1 MEARSD
7 RGGFFREILR
17 TAAEVAHEVGAA
29 VRPPGSPWS
38 AAEPETEPSV
48 EPRPVPAEP
57 VRHDAS
63 LDNLSRLC
71 QAVGLGARLAEVQ
84 ALARRSLRLTL
95 AGTQTSPLGGSRLG
109 GAPDLPPGFRWPTWN
124 GEELVFLGQIRL
136 EDVTAVDP
144 TASLPAEGLLLLFYD
159 TIGQPSGLDP
169 AHRGSCRVILYEGD
183 TSLLEPA
190 PEQGWF
196 IEQPVE
202 LSLEL
207 TLPRSSSMLVEQLD
221 LEFAEGEAW
230 EMLRERLAQLQGV
243 ELEERGVE
251 TLALHR
257 LLGHP
262 EERRPRM
269 ELECQLASRG
279 IDLSEG
285 AGDVD
290 PRAEQLEPGA
300 SEWRLLVQLSSD
312 DEVGFYWGDGLGR
325 LYVWIRERDL
335 VERDTAA
342 AWALL
347 EQL

>member
-1 MEARSD
+1 MKRVVSLLLYYGLAR
-7 RGGFFREILR
+7 LL
-17 TAAEVAHEVGAA
+17 
-29 VRPPGSPWS
+29 PGS
-38 AAEPETEPSV
+38 EF
-48 EPRPVPAEP
+48 
-57 VRHDAS
+57 
-63 LDNLSRLC
+63 
-71 QAVGLGARLAEVQ
+71 
-84 ALARRSLRLTL
+84 
-95 AGTQTSPLGGSRLG
+95 PLGRHCRSFRV
-109 GAPDLPPGFRWPTWN
+109 ACIRGFLKSV
-124 GEELVFLGQIRL
+124 GK
-136 EDVTAVDP
+136 
-144 TASLPAEGLLLLFYD
+144 
-159 TIGQPSGLDP
+159 
-169 AHRGSCRVILYEGD
+169 
-183 TSLLEPA
+183 
-190 PEQGWF
+190 
-196 IEQPVE
+196 
-202 LSLEL
+202 
-207 TLPRSSSMLVEQLD
+207 
-221 LEFAEGEAW
+221 
-230 EMLRERLAQLQGV
+230 GV
-243 ELEERGVE
+243 ELEERGVG